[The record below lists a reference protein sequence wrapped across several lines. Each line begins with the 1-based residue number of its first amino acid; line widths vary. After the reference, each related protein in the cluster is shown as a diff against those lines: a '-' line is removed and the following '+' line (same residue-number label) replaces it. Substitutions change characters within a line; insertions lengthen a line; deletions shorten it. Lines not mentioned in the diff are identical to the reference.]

1 LYHSCDMQ
9 KESDVNNKGKQA
21 NSTASLVI
29 TNNRKGDRTL
39 RYTSLQ
45 AIDPFSYLLG
55 SITASFVIFTPILVV

>member
-1 LYHSCDMQ
+1 CDTQ
-9 KESDVNNKGKQA
+9 KGFEEKNKGKQA

-55 SITASFVIFTPILVV
+55 SITASFVIFIPILIV

>member
-1 LYHSCDMQ
+1 MQ
-9 KESDVNNKGKQA
+9 KGFEEKNKGKQA

-45 AIDPFSYLLG
+45 AIDPFSYL
-55 SITASFVIFTPILVV
+55 